1 MWDLDEC
8 TETFRTLVKKAFTP
22 RKGQSLHI
30 IKHVQLLMKKSK
42 YETRALVSALQEAF
56 KQDIVL
62 FRPQATER
70 HTRLKVAVTATSSSG
85 SKPYVLSNYNTKN
98 SGSGPGDRLDSSLS
112 YVRYRP
118 NSPGDEIKVWEA

>member
-8 TETFRTLVKKAFTP
+8 TDKFRSLVAKAFTP
-22 RKGQSLHI
+22 RKGQSIHV

-42 YETRALVSALQEAF
+42 YETRALMSALQEAF

-62 FRPQATER
+62 FRPQANENLN
-70 HTRLKVAVTATSSSG
+70 RLKVAVTATSSSG

-98 SGSGPGDRLDSSLS
+98 SGGQDSSLF

-118 NSPGDEIKVWEA
+118 DSPGDEIKVWEA